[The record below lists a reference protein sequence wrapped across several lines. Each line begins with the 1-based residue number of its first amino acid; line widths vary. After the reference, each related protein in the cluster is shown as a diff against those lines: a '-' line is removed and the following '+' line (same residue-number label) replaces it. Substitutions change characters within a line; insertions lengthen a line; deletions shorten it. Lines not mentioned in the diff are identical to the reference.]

1 MDIFE
6 AIILP
11 TTDTWMNFENTMP
24 SERNDKKITYSMIP
38 LIWNVQ
44 DKEIH
49 RDRKQI
55 SGFQELGVE
64 GMESSC

>member
-6 AIILP
+6 AILLP
-11 TTDTWMNFENTMP
+11 TTDPRMNFENTML
-24 SERNDKKITYSMIP
+24 SERSQTQKITYSMIP

-49 RDRKQI
+49 RDRK
-55 SGFQELGVE
+55 
-64 GMESSC
+64 

>member
-24 SERNDKKITYSMIP
+24 SERSQTKKITYSMIP
-38 LIWNVQ
+38 LI
-44 DKEIH
+44 
-49 RDRKQI
+49 
-55 SGFQELGVE
+55 
-64 GMESSC
+64 